1 MRRVPDDVRA
11 AILSDVK
18 AEAGSCRAIA
28 ADHGVS
34 PDTVR
39 RIAADARLVKPFAR
53 AQTKNA
59 TAAAVAD
66 NAARRAAIAAR
77 LLDITDAALTQA
89 IAELAGATA
98 RDAATVVGI
107 ALDKHMRLDQH
118 DRADDQHTDVDA
130 WLEAMTG
137 GGA

>member
-1 MRRVPDDVRA
+1 MRRIPDDVRA
-11 AILSDVK
+11 AILGDIK
-18 AEAGSCRAIA
+18 AEAKSCRAIA
-28 ADHGVS
+28 AHHRVS

-39 RIAADARLVKPFAR
+39 RIAADAGIEQPFAR

-66 NAARRAAIAAR
+66 NAKRRTDIAAR
-77 LLDITDAALTQA
+77 LLILTDAALTQA
-89 IAELAGATA
+89 IAELAGASA

-130 WLEAMTG
+130 WLDAMTG
-137 GGA
+137 GGV